1 MVIVGRDTIVA
12 GRLVAA
18 ITHPYHADTDPNNF
32 VTKVFRL
39 SPQDTKPG
47 TVSELISLE
56 QQDFTAERSRN
67 PYRYDRFV
75 RADNEAPFT
84 GSESVYLDEDGVR
97 ALVA

>member
-1 MVIVGRDTIVA
+1 
-12 GRLVAA
+12 
-18 ITHPYHADTDPNNF
+18 
-32 VTKVFRL
+32 
-39 SPQDTKPG
+39 
-47 TVSELISLE
+47 VSELISLE